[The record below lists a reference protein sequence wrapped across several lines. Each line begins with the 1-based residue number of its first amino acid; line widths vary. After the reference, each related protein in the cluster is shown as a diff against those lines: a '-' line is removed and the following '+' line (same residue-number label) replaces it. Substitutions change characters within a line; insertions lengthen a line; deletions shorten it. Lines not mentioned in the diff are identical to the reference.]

1 MTEDRSQKTEKIR
14 QTSEVGSR
22 NAECGKILMEL
33 RLAETVNGLNVEH
46 RTSNFER
53 PILMALRF
61 TYIKTSEPH
70 NFEGKIR
77 LRRMLLSIFFKL
89 TEYGIR
95 SWTFHALA

>member
-1 MTEDRSQKTEKIR
+1 
-14 QTSEVGSR
+14 
-22 NAECGKILMEL
+22 
-33 RLAETVNGLNVEH
+33 
-46 RTSNFER
+46 
-53 PILMALRF
+53 MALRF

-95 SWTFHALA
+95 SAGGRQVFARLWRVGRFTPWRDSMFDRPAMPLNRCESNLTI